1 MSGARTTPRRRQGP
15 RTLAGGLLV
24 LLLVSLRGAGPAH
37 ADRTDEA
44 WRRGNDAYLHADYAG
59 AVAAYQELDRQ
70 GLVSAD
76 LYFNLGDA
84 YYRQGNLGR
93 AVWAFERAS
102 TLDPDD
108 EDARYNLTQ
117 ARKVVDRR
125 AHDKIEGADREPF
138 WIRIVGALGP
148 STETWLFV
156 SLYLAFFVMLA
167 AYLARRRGGDHAR
180 ALLAA
185 TSSILGVAALLA
197 GVLLAGRATLDRI
210 PAGVIL
216 PDAVAVKEGADTNY
230 KTSFELHAGLR
241 VRLLDRDQDWLRI
254 RLPNGLEGWVREQ
267 DIGRL

>member
-1 MSGARTTPRRRQGP
+1 MTPP
-15 RTLAGGLLV
+15 
-24 LLLVSLRGAGPAH
+24 RGASARPRARSLLAASLLGLILSLGGGGAAR

-44 WRRGNDAYLHADYAG
+44 WRRGNDAYLHADYAA
-59 AVAAYQELDRQ
+59 AVAAYEELDRQ

-76 LYFNLGDA
+76 LFFNLGDA
-84 YYRQGNLGR
+84 YYRQGHLGR
-93 AVWAFERAS
+93 AIWAFERAV

-108 EDARYNLTQ
+108 EDARYNLAQ
-117 ARKVVDRR
+117 ARKVADRR
-125 AHDKIEGADREPF
+125 AHDKIEGADRDPL
-138 WIRIVGALGP
+138 WIRIVSALGP

-156 SLYLAFFVMLA
+156 SVYLAFFVSLA
-167 AYLARRRGGDHAR
+167 AFWIRRRSGDHAR

-185 TSSILGVAALLA
+185 MASILGVAALLA
-197 GVLLAGRATLDRI
+197 GVLLLGRATLDRI
-210 PAGVIL
+210 PSGVIL

-230 KTSFELHAGLR
+230 RTSFELHAGLR